1 MPVTITYSQGA
12 KGWTSFHSYFPQWLL
27 GMNSSYYSFYKG
39 KPWRH
44 YQNPI
49 RNSYYDSPTF
59 PSIVEFILNEA
70 PLETKMFKTLELE
83 GTDAWTA
90 GLVSDLHIGQIN
102 KDYFVQ
108 KEGVWFANIR
118 RTQEQGAAS
127 DLSQI
132 SAQGIGEY
140 DTFIAVGTEL
150 KINFLTPINP
160 IVSIGDVAFEQNT
173 QTTTLELGPIT
184 EIAGNSITIDPF
196 VNTPS
201 VPWNPP
207 SENVIFAV
215 KNAVAES
222 YGLRGHYAKV
232 YLTNINPDEAE
243 LFAVSSSIFKS
254 YP

>member
-1 MPVTITYSQGA
+1 MAVTVTYSQGA
-12 KGWTSFHSYFPQWLL
+12 KGWTSFHSYEPEWLL
-27 GMNSSYYSFYKG
+27 GMNSSYYSFYQG

-44 YQNPI
+44 YQNPT
-49 RNSYYDSPTF
+49 RNSYYGSPSY
-59 PSIVEFILNEA
+59 PSLVEFILNEA

-83 GTDAWTA
+83 GTDAWSA
-90 GLVSDLHIGQIN
+90 ALESDLHLGEIN

-108 KEGVWFANIR
+108 KEGVWFANVR
-118 RTQEQGAAS
+118 RLNEQGNNY

-140 DTFIAVGTEL
+140 TTFTVLGPTLTIDFA
-150 KINFLTPINP
+150 TPINP
-160 IVSIGDVAFEQNT
+160 IVSIGDIAYEQDSP
-173 QTTTLELGPIT
+173 TTILELGPI
-184 EIAGNSITIDPF
+184 IAIGPDFIRVNPI

-201 VPWNPP
+201 GANTL
-207 SENVIFAV
+207 ILAL
-215 KNAVAES
+215 KNSVAES

-232 YLTNINPDEAE
+232 TLEITTPDEAE